1 MCVSLQGYCS
11 SCREHVEMTKKL
23 EIWRLPPIMVVHLK
37 RFQYTQTYRRKLG
50 SLVEFP
56 IEGLDLSCCVAP
68 HEEFPAKYPMK
79 KTKDEPTVSTATTE
93 AAVAAE
99 VSADEE
105 MKATPDEKDRSNS
118 SSSSSTAAESAK
130 PESAKP
136 SVTFAKSTSSVAAT
150 SASTSTSASATAA
163 KANVVNRVR
172 RGYTN
177 TNLDQSRCL
186 ETNYDLYGVVN
197 HQGAL
202 GGGHYTAYAKNFL
215 DDQWYYYDDE
225 RVRVVE
231 ESRVVSP
238 SAYLLFYLRSDLKG
252 VEVKDMYPQNK
263 SSITDEDID
272 RFVDQG
278 DERRCQIM

>member
-1 MCVSLQGYCS
+1 
-11 SCREHVEMTKKL
+11 MTKKL
-23 EIWRLPPIMVVHLK
+23 EIWRLPPVMVIHLK
-37 RFQYTQTYRRKLG
+37 RFQFTQTYRRKLV

-56 IEGLDLSCCVAP
+56 IEDLDLSSCVAP
-68 HEEFPAKYPMK
+68 HSEFPDRYPMK
-79 KTKDEPTVSTATTE
+79 KKSDENGSSTQ
-93 AAVAAE
+93 
-99 VSADEE
+99 
-105 MKATPDEKDRSNS
+105 
-118 SSSSSTAAESAK
+118 SSSSTEKAGIDEDASGK
-130 PESAKP
+130 PPSPSGEASS
-136 SVTFAKSTSSVAAT
+136 SVTSEQ
-150 SASTSTSASATAA
+150 SATENGSAA
-163 KANVVNRVR
+163 PASGHRVQIVDTATHAPVKNRVR

-202 GGGHYTAYAKNFL
+202 GGGHYTAYAKNFV

-238 SAYLLFYLRSDLKG
+238 SAYLLFYIRSDMKG
-252 VEVKDMYPQNK
+252 VQVKDMYPHNNK
-263 SSITDEDID
+263 KITEEDID
-272 RFVDQG
+272 RFVEGG

>member
-1 MCVSLQGYCS
+1 
-11 SCREHVEMTKKL
+11 MTKKL
-23 EIWRLPPIMVVHLK
+23 EIWRLPPVMVVHLK
-37 RFQYTQTYRRKLG
+37 RFQYTQTYRRKLA

-79 KTKDEPTVSTATTE
+79 KPKD
-93 AAVAAE
+93 
-99 VSADEE
+99 
-105 MKATPDEKDRSNS
+105 S
-118 SSSSSTAAESAK
+118 SSSGGASSSAATGGSSSKTESKSDASESAGPK
-130 PESAKP
+130 GDSASENSDKQDPTKP
-136 SVTFAKSTSSVAAT
+136 SVTFAKSAGAAP
-150 SASTSTSASATAA
+150 
-163 KANVVNRVR
+163 KANVINRVR

-177 TNLDQSRCL
+177 TNLDESRCL

-202 GGGHYTAYAKNFL
+202 GGGHYTSYAKNFL

-238 SAYLLFYLRSDLKG
+238 SAYLLFYLRSDMKG
-252 VEVKDMYPQNK
+252 MQVKDMYPQNK
-263 SSITDEDID
+263 KGAITDEDID
-272 RFVDQG
+272 RFVDEG
-278 DERRCQIM
+278 DERRCVIM

>member
-1 MCVSLQGYCS
+1 
-11 SCREHVEMTKKL
+11 MTKKL
-23 EIWRLPPIMVVHLK
+23 EIWRLPPVMVVHLK
-37 RFQYTQTYRRKLG
+37 RFQYTQTYRRKLA

-68 HEEFPAKYPMK
+68 HEEFPEKYPMK
-79 KTKDEPTVSTATTE
+79 KPKDAPAPAPAKVEE
-93 AAVAAE
+93 A
-99 VSADEE
+99 EE
-105 MKATPDEKDRSNS
+105 EKVKERS
-118 SSSSSTAAESAK
+118 SSAVEISTKSD
-130 PESAKP
+130 SVKP
-136 SVTFAKSTSSVAAT
+136 SVTFAKSASSVTTTSTTT
-150 SASTSTSASATAA
+150 SAAS
-163 KANVVNRVR
+163 KGNVVNRVR

-252 VEVKDMYPQNK
+252 VDVKEMYPQNK
-263 SSITDEDID
+263 KGSITDEDID

>member
-1 MCVSLQGYCS
+1 
-11 SCREHVEMTKKL
+11 MTKKL
-23 EIWRLPPIMVVHLK
+23 EIWRLPPVMVVHLK
-37 RFQYTQTYRRKLG
+37 RFQYTQTYRRKLA

-68 HEEFPAKYPMK
+68 HEEFPEKYPMK
-79 KTKDEPTVSTATTE
+79 RPKEEPIKEELESKMNGGGTE
-93 AAVAAE
+93 NGAA
-99 VSADEE
+99 SAPAKSE
-105 MKATPDEKDRSNS
+105 T
-118 SSSSSTAAESAK
+118 AK
-130 PESAKP
+130 PDASKTAENGAY
-136 SVTFAKSTSSVAAT
+136 ASVAK
-150 SASTSTSASATAA
+150 AA
-163 KANVVNRVR
+163 PNSKVLNRAR

-202 GGGHYTAYAKNFL
+202 GGGHYTAYAKNFV

-238 SAYLLFYLRSDLKG
+238 SAYLLFYLRSDMKG
-252 VEVKDMYPQNK
+252 MLVKDMYPQNK
-263 SSITDEDID
+263 KGKITDEDID
-272 RFVDQG
+272 RFVDEG